1 MSKAVCVTSLPEVVP
16 QVDQTPSSIIE
27 LIEAHR
33 AAVTADEAMFD
44 GDGECLD
51 DAGAEATQRAEQ
63 KAFLALALA
72 HCRTTSDVTA
82 KVAYFVNGTVG
93 NRSSLID
100 YLAVYGEGNDDLFAG
115 LLASLVAEEALAPTH
130 L

>member
-1 MSKAVCVTSLPEVVP
+1 MSRAVCVECLPEVDP
-16 QVDQTPSSIIE
+16 QVDQTPLSIIE

-33 AAVTADEAMFD
+33 AAVTADEAMFG

-72 HCRTTSDVTA
+72 HCRTTSDVTS
-82 KVAYFVNGTVG
+82 KVAYFVNGTIG

-100 YLAVYGEGNDDLFAG
+100 YLAVYGEEHGDLFAS
-115 LLASLVAEEALAPTH
+115 LLASLVAEEALAPH
-130 L
+130 HP